1 MTRIFNM
8 NNQQTKAL
16 RELRDQG
23 YAIVVFNPEEL
34 GGAYADDV
42 ESRLVELGWEVI
54 ETLQEE

>member
-1 MTRIFNM
+1 M